1 MISYV
6 RYMLTHTYDKGSISQ
21 TIATDKDT

>member
-1 MISYV
+1 
-6 RYMLTHTYDKGSISQ
+6 MLTHTYDKGSISQ